1 MSNEEMQFADPEW
14 QPPGHEQ
21 FNPQPVNAP
30 RDEQSGWQSPPRE
43 ESSDY
48 TTGYR
53 AQQQRSYSV
62 PPVQQ
67 RKRPAPWPWIIIALI
82 VLMFLGGGPLL
93 GEGGFFIEGFVF
105 RNIIFALIFFG
116 VIVST
121 VAALRNRGAV
131 TFRNTRAVETRTFL
145 VGTHPTI
152 IVKDDIGTIRVHSGG
167 QGDTVSVQ
175 TTRQSTGWTGNNNN
189 LQVYYDQRSD
199 DNTITIKSAHGW
211 RILGKSSVD
220 FDITVPLTTDL
231 QLRTDLGKIY
241 VNDVIGQMA
250 LTSGAGSIHATQVS
264 LMGLASLKT
273 DVGSINF
280 SGSIEPRGTYKF
292 ESDAGSVTI
301 TLPEDASFHV
311 DAKTDVGSVNTDF
324 PLSGQPGTGR
334 NKLSGDVGS
343 PPYAVLTLKTDVGSI
358 NLKKGV
364 SH

>member
-14 QPPGHEQ
+14 QPPGQEQ
-21 FNPQPVNAP
+21 SDPRPVNAP

-43 ESSDY
+43 ESPDY
-48 TTGYR
+48 NAGYR

-67 RKRPAPWPWIIIALI
+67 RKRPAPWTWIIIALI
-82 VLMFLGGGPLL
+82 VLLFLGGGPFF
-93 GEGGFFIEGFVF
+93 EGGYFIEGFVF
-105 RNIIFALIFFG
+105 RNIIFALIFLG

-121 VAALRNRGAV
+121 IAVLRNRGAV

-167 QGDTVSVQ
+167 QSDTVSVQ

-189 LQVYYDQRSD
+189 PQVYYDQRSD
-199 DNTITIKSAHGW
+199 DNIITIKSAHGW
-211 RILGKSSVD
+211 RILGKNSVD

-231 QLRTDLGKIY
+231 QRRTDLGKIY
-241 VNDVIGQMA
+241 VNDVIGQMS
-250 LTSGAGSIHATQVS
+250 LTSDAGSIHATQVS
-264 LMGLASLKT
+264 LMGRASLKT

-292 ESDAGSVTI
+292 ESDAGSINV
-301 TLPEDASFHV
+301 TLPENASFHV

-324 PLSGQPGTGR
+324 PVSGQSSIGR
-334 NKLSGDVGS
+334 NKLGGDVGS

-358 NLKKGV
+358 NLKRGV
-364 SH
+364 SY